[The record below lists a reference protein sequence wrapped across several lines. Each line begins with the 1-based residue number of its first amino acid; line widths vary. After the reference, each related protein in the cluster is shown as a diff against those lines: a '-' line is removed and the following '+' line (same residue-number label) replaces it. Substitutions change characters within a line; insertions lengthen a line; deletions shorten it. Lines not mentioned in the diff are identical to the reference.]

1 MKNPLTWSMRFAI
14 AISAVFALAA
24 LFAGGLSYVM
34 QSEEMFRRLQAD
46 VRTDTES
53 LALGA
58 KDGDLQDLIDQ
69 IAARTAV
76 IHDASQIV
84 AFIPADGSAPQGNA
98 RIAAP
103 FDGVRHLIPGKDFAL
118 AAPPVDDLPESY
130 VAYGM
135 RLPEGWLM
143 TGRDDAWQ
151 REQTEILLNSF
162 GWGLGLALLLST
174 GFAVFIARRT
184 EVRIRRMESV
194 LEAVGAGR
202 HELRIHDGGEDDVA
216 RLAQSVDRALD
227 RLEAGMDAIRQV
239 STDVAHDLRA
249 PLSRLRLRLEPIALN
264 QGLPSE
270 SRREIGNALADL
282 DQVSET
288 FDAILRLSRMQA
300 GMIEIA
306 NSPVDLAALCRDIYD
321 VLAPSA
327 EDMGHTLMLDLPEQA
342 IVAGERE
349 LLTQAIVNL
358 TDNAMRHSPPPA
370 KIVLT
375 VRKLGE
381 QILLSV
387 SDDGP
392 GIPER
397 ELTRVRER
405 FVRLDTSRNM
415 PGSGLG
421 LALVEAISKLH
432 QVDFRLENTSPGLRA
447 TLIFEIP
454 EQHGSTG
461 RKSDRSSK

>member
-14 AISAVFALAA
+14 AISAVFALAS

-34 QSEEMFRRLQAD
+34 QSEEMLRRLQAD
-46 VRTDTES
+46 VRADTES
-53 LALGA
+53 LALGV
-58 KDGDLQDLIDQ
+58 KDGDLQDLVDQ
-69 IAARTAV
+69 VIARISV
-76 IHDASQIV
+76 IHDGSQIV

-98 RIAAP
+98 RISAP
-103 FDGVRHLIPGKDFAL
+103 FDGVRHLAPGKDFVL
-118 AAPPVDDLPESY
+118 TTSPTDDLPESY
-130 VAYGM
+130 VAYGI
-135 RLPEGWLM
+135 RLPDGWIM

-174 GFAVFIARRT
+174 GFAVFIARWT
-184 EVRIRRMESV
+184 EARIRRMESV

-227 RLEAGMDAIRQV
+227 RLEAGIDAIRQV

-249 PLSRLRLRLEPIALN
+249 PLARLRLRLEPIALS
-264 QGLPSE
+264 QGLPPE
-270 SRREIGNALADL
+270 ARREIGSALEDL

-306 NSPVDLAALCRDIYD
+306 NAPVDLAALCRDIHD
-321 VLAPSA
+321 VMAPSA
-327 EDMGHTLMLDLPEQA
+327 EDMGHSLILDLPEQA
-342 IVAGERE
+342 MVAGDRE
-349 LLTQAIVNL
+349 LLTQAVVNL
-358 TDNAMRHSPPPA
+358 TDNAMRHCPA
-370 KIVLT
+370 PARITLA
-375 VRKLGE
+375 VRKQGA

-387 SDDGP
+387 LDDGP
-392 GIPER
+392 GIPKP
-397 ELTRVRER
+397 ELARVRER
-405 FVRLDTSRNM
+405 FVRLDSSRNTL
-415 PGSGLG
+415 GSGLG

-432 QVDFRLENTSPGLRA
+432 RIEFLLEDATPGLRA
-447 TLIFEIP
+447 TLVFEAAGKN
-454 EQHGSTG
+454 GSSG
-461 RKSDRSSK
+461 HKPD

>member
-1 MKNPLTWSMRFAI
+1 MKSSLTWSMRFAI
-14 AISAVFALAA
+14 AISAVFALAS

-34 QSEEMFRRLQAD
+34 QSEEMLRRLQTD
-46 VRTDTES
+46 VRADTES
-53 LALGA
+53 LALGV

-69 IAARTAV
+69 ITARIAV
-76 IHDASQIV
+76 IHDGSQIV
-84 AFIPADGSAPQGNA
+84 SFVPADGSAPLGNA

-103 FDGVRHLIPGKDFAL
+103 FDGVRHLAPGLDLAL
-118 AAPPVDDLPESY
+118 AAPPADNLPESY
-130 VAYGM
+130 IAYGM
-135 RLPEGWLM
+135 HLPEGWIM

-184 EVRIRRMESV
+184 EARIRRMESV

-202 HELRIHDGGEDDVA
+202 HELRIHDDGEDDVA

-227 RLEAGMDAIRQV
+227 RLEAGIDAIRQV

-249 PLSRLRLRLEPIALN
+249 PLGRLRLRLEPIALD

-270 SRREIGNALADL
+270 ARREVGSALADL

-300 GMIEIA
+300 GMVEIA
-306 NSPVDLAALCRDIYD
+306 NTPVDLAALCRDIYE
-321 VLAPSA
+321 VMIASA
-327 EDMGHTLMLDLPEQA
+327 EDMGHSLVLDLPPERSM
-342 IVAGERE
+342 VAGDRE

-358 TDNAMRHSPPPA
+358 TDNAMRHCPAPA
-370 KIVLT
+370 KIVLA
-375 VRKLGE
+375 VRERGA

-397 ELTRVRER
+397 ELARVRER
-405 FVRLDTSRNM
+405 FVRLDGSRNTS
-415 PGSGLG
+415 GSGLG
-421 LALVEAISKLH
+421 LALVEAIAELH
-432 QVDFRLENTSPGLRA
+432 RVDLKLENAKPGLRA
-447 TLIFEIP
+447 TLVFEAT
-454 EQHGSTG
+454 EQ
-461 RKSDRSSK
+461 K